1 MNPLN
6 ANKLLSSSAQSLAAD
21 TRSLDALKRTARN
34 DPNAALKQAA
44 TQFEALFMQMVL
56 KSMRDATPKSG
67 MFDSNATDT
76 YTSMLDQ
83 QLAGRIAANGTGLAQ
98 VIAKQLALGA
108 NASGVGRRASGADDP
123 PPLAPQ
129 PVKQDEPPAATDKTV
144 RAARSQAPDARRP
157 TPDAIDARRT
167 TPDASHAQRAFVTR
181 VWDHARAAE
190 SATGVPARFIVA
202 QAAHE
207 SGWGK
212 HEIRDASGFQSFN
225 LFGIKAGANWRGRTV
240 EVATTEYE
248 NGAPRRVVEK
258 FRAYT
263 NYSEAFRDW
272 AQMIGNNP
280 RYAQVLQQGRDAG
293 GFAFGLQRAGYATD
307 PAYGEKLTRVI
318 AQIGER
324 GKA

>member
-1 MNPLN
+1 MTPLN
-6 ANKLLSSSAQSLAAD
+6 ANKLLTSSAQSLAAD
-21 TRSLDALKRTARN
+21 TRSLDALKRTARS

-56 KSMRDATPKSG
+56 KSMRDAMPKSG

-83 QLAGRIAANGTGLAQ
+83 QLAGRIAANGTGLAD
-98 VIAKQLALGA
+98 VIARQLARQMPGKEAALPVDRKPGLPSA
-108 NASGVGRRASGADDP
+108 AIKQ
-123 PPLAPQ
+123 APA
-129 PVKQDEPPAATDKTV
+129 PAAPAHTQDDA
-144 RAARSQAPDARRP
+144 RLPIGARS
-157 TPDAIDARRT
+157 IE
-167 TPDASHAQRAFVTR
+167 RAFVTR

-202 QAAHE
+202 QAALE

-212 HEIRDASGFQSFN
+212 HEIRDASGFPSFN
-225 LFGIKAGANWRGRTV
+225 LFGIKAGSNWRGRTV
-240 EVATTEYE
+240 DVATTEYE

-280 RYAQVLQQGRDAG
+280 RYAQVLQQGRDVR

-318 AQIGER
+318 EQIG
-324 GKA
+324 KA